1 MNVEEQVATLEALL
15 ARVKKNAAMP
25 RALHR
30 ADVGA
35 PHARTPIAAGS
46 AGEPAAELV
55 GAKPAPAEI
64 APKPVEVTPRPA
76 PVEIAV
82 KPVEPVAEKPHKGMT
97 TTLMGP
103 GTPKPPVE
111 PVVARAAAKP
121 VEAPAKPVEKAEP
134 AKPVVAAPAARTPAP
149 VVARPAVP
157 KPADAGTPRTPPVAP
172 ARPAVGRPPL
182 PSRPPVEP
190 AAQAAAEKAELGL
203 PFEPIRAEEPPRVEP
218 VRATE
223 KAEAAPIKAAEKPAS
238 TLKAPGDDEL
248 LFNFDTDE
256 PAKRPEPVA
265 AKPVEKAAEKPV
277 EKVAEKPVEKRV
289 ELRPAPSHEEEEA
302 TDDETKLM
310 VGPIPDAARQP
321 PGDEITVDDDTHI
334 VTGAQLAKA
343 AEKPPIA
350 AASDENEEPES
361 EEVTRLMEPGERI
374 SMPKLDGDRGSSPKI
389 EPAPKV
395 VVERPVTPKI
405 EGEKVVVSQAAR
417 PPVKVEEPAPPVR
430 EAPPVVREAAPI
442 APVVAQIPSAIIED
456 HPPEIREHTSPSRRY
471 EPTAEEVRAGNKPP
485 SRAPLWGLAIAA
497 VLLLGAGVAVGLR
510 NGWFDSS
517 GTTGPGPSALPPTS
531 AVPAVKDSAS
541 AGTLTAP
548 PVVTVAESA
557 SAAPAPSAPP
567 SESAVPAA
575 SASAAPATS
584 ASAPPAV
591 SASAEPAV
599 KPPPDGDGSALAP
612 GKGYLIVTSAKPAG
626 VFLTGVFV
634 GRTGEKIEVECGA
647 KFLRLGVAPADGA
660 ARPAEVTW
668 ISEGKSAAVG
678 CMKTTNI
685 TLEAK

>member
-35 PHARTPIAAGS
+35 PHARAPIAAGS
-46 AGEPAAELV
+46 AGEPAAEPV

-64 APKPVEVTPRPA
+64 APKPVEITPRPA

-82 KPVEPVAEKPHKGMT
+82 KPAEPVAEKPHKGLT

-103 GTPKPPVE
+103 GTPKPPSE
-111 PVVARAAAKP
+111 PVVAKAPVKA

-134 AKPVVAAPAARTPAP
+134 AKPVVATPAQRTPAP

-203 PFEPIRAEEPPRVEP
+203 PFEPIRAEEPAKVEP
-218 VRATE
+218 VRSAE
-223 KAEAAPIKAAEKPAS
+223 KVVEAAPIKAAEKPAS

-256 PAKRPEPVA
+256 PAKRPEPAA
-265 AKPVEKAAEKPV
+265 AKPVEKVV
-277 EKVAEKPVEKRV
+277 EKVAEKPAEKRI

-343 AEKPPIA
+343 AEKVPLA

-389 EPAPKV
+389 EPAPAPKV

-405 EGEKVVVSQAAR
+405 EGEKVVVSEAAR
-417 PPVKVEEPAPPVR
+417 PPVKVEEPPPPVR
-430 EAPPVVREAAPI
+430 EAPPVVAPI
-442 APVVAQIPSAIIED
+442 VAPIPSAIIED

-471 EPTAEEVRAGNKPP
+471 EPTAEEVRAGTKPP

-510 NGWFDSS
+510 NGWFDSA

-557 SAAPAPSAPP
+557 SAAPALSAPP
-567 SESAVPAA
+567 VESAVPAA

-584 ASAPPAV
+584 ASAPPAA

-612 GKGYLIVTSAKPAG
+612 NKGYLIVTSAKPAG

-634 GRTGEKIEVECGA
+634 GLTGEKLEVECGA